1 MAPLYPTPS
10 HSRSADSVRLGRRR
24 AFLQWSCSFSSLPTC
39 FLYNSCPAFNNI
51 LRGYNCSY
59 GHSIDAGVQR
69 HHLLHICS
77 ISVRDEPLNVYTAQD
92 RALLT
97 ICFVQSL
104 RSNYMLALATSK
116 QERLSFEQRDTKGQ
130 VKINA
135 GARTTP
141 ALHFS
146 IPRTEDTTLTNSA
159 GIPLA
164 LNFIA
169 SGECTQFRALA
180 AS

>member
-51 LRGYNCSY
+51 IRGYNCSY

-141 ALHFS
+141 ALYYS
-146 IPRTEDTTLTNSA
+146 TPRTKVINLTNCA

-169 SGECTQFRALA
+169 SGECTRSMAIA